1 MNAHWQPS
9 LPAPAGTPVT
19 VLETTAWPRESRFHE
34 YFDIL
39 VDNRWL
45 IAGIT
50 ALALL
55 AGVGYALFGTRV
67 YEANILIQ
75 VEDPDRSGGNF
86 PGDANGGG
94 GISVKTPTAGETE
107 ILRSRMVLG
116 QAMENTRLYIGAKPL
131 YIPVVGEFLA
141 RHSSRLS
148 TPGVFG
154 WGNYVSGTEQIAVAQ
169 MDVPPAL
176 EGKKFTLVA
185 GTEGNYTLTSPELES
200 PLHGTAGTPLDATV
214 PGGNLHLLVGSFEA
228 RPGGAF
234 ELVRYSKQL
243 TLLGLQRD
251 LRVVEKGKQ
260 SGVMDISLQA
270 ENRNQLAS
278 VLNEIAGL
286 YVRQNIEQKTVQAE
300 RALAFLGTELPKFK
314 QQLEQSEDAY
324 NQYRNQNGTISL
336 DDEARNALTQNVDLQ
351 AKLFDAKQKRL
362 DLVGRFTAQ
371 HPMVQTLD
379 AQIASL
385 KKELGS
391 VDGRIRRMP
400 MLQQNA
406 VRMQRDIKVNTELYA
421 TLLNSSL
428 QMRLAKEGK
437 VANVRVLDQALVAE
451 KPVRPKPVIVVALAL
466 AAGLFAGGAAALA
479 RKNLKRSIE
488 SPDHIEAITGLNVYS
503 SIPLSTQQR
512 VLDRAVRKGK
522 PGVKV
527 LAALHVED
535 PALEGLRRLRTALK
549 FVMVG
554 APNNRILISSATAG
568 AGKTFVSSNFATL
581 LAVSGKR
588 VLLIDGDLRRGTLTE
603 DFGLQRRDGLADVIN
618 GEVPL
623 EQAIHHQVLPYLDV
637 MSAGTPHPDPAG
649 LMTSDTFAHALALL
663 SARYDVVV
671 IDAPPALLASETA
684 AMAPSMGTVLLV
696 ARADNSEMGEL
707 LESSKRLAHVGAA
720 FHGVVF
726 NAVDTTQRRNR
737 SYSYGYYGYAP
748 TTTAAAPA
756 PRRDPAYQ
764 LDTADTVMPRRI
776 EPEHAES

>member
-1 MNAHWQPS
+1 MNARWQAS
-9 LPAPAGTPVT
+9 LPAPAAAPVT
-19 VLETTAWPRESRFHE
+19 VLETTAWARESRFHE
-34 YFDIL
+34 YLDIL
-39 VDNRWL
+39 IDSRWL
-45 IAGIT
+45 IAGIA

-107 ILRSRMVLG
+107 ILRSRMVLN
-116 QAMENTRLYIGAKPL
+116 QAMENTRLYISAKPRYL
-131 YIPVVGEFLA
+131 LVVGEFLA
-141 RHSSRLS
+141 RHSSQLS
-148 TPGVFG
+148 TPGIFG
-154 WGNYVSGTEQIAVAQ
+154 YGNYVSGTEQIAVAQ
-169 MDVPPAL
+169 MDVPLAF

-185 GTEGNYTLTSPELES
+185 GTDGNYMLTNPDLAS
-200 PLHGTAGTPLDATV
+200 PLHGTVGMPLDATV
-214 PGGNLHLLVGSFEA
+214 PGGTLHLLVGSFDA

-243 TLLGLQRD
+243 TLLGLQKD

-270 ENRNQLAS
+270 QNRNQLAD

-324 NQYRNQNGTISL
+324 NQYRNQNGTVSL
-336 DDEARNALTQNVDLQ
+336 DDEARNALSQNVDLQ
-351 AKLFDAKQKRL
+351 AKLLDAKQKRL
-362 DLVGRFTAQ
+362 DLVGRFTAA
-371 HPMVQTLD
+371 HPMVLTLD
-379 AQIASL
+379 SQIASL
-385 KKELGS
+385 KKELGA

-400 MLQQNA
+400 MLQQNSL
-406 VRMQRDIKVNTELYA
+406 RMQRDIKVNTDLYA

-451 KPVRPKPVIVVALAL
+451 KPVRPKSLIVVALAL
-466 AAGLFAGGAAALA
+466 AGGLFAGGAAALA
-479 RKNLKRSIE
+479 RKNLKRSIG
-488 SPDHIEAITGLNVYS
+488 SPDDIEAVTGLSVYS
-503 SIPLSTQQR
+503 TIPMSTQQR
-512 VLDRAVRKGK
+512 VLDRAIRNGK
-522 PGVKV
+522 PGIKV

-549 FVMVG
+549 FVMMG
-554 APNNRILISSATAG
+554 APNNRVLISSPTAG

-581 LAVSGKR
+581 LAASGKR
-588 VLLIDGDLRRGTLTE
+588 VLLIDADLRRGRLSE
-603 DFGLQRRDGLADVIN
+603 EFGLQRQGGLADAIA
-618 GEVPL
+618 GGVPL
-623 EQAIHHQVLPYLDV
+623 EQAIHHHVLPCLDV
-637 MSAGTPHPDPAG
+637 MTAGTLHPDPAS
-649 LMTSDTFAHALALL
+649 LMTSDAFAHALSTL
-663 SARYDVVV
+663 STRYDVVV
-671 IDAPPALLASETA
+671 IDAPPTLLASETA
-684 AMAPSMGTVLLV
+684 AMAPSMGTLLLV
-696 ARADNSEMGEL
+696 ARADNSEMSEL

-726 NAVDTTQRRNR
+726 NAVDTTQRHNR
-737 SYSYGYYGYAP
+737 SYGYGYYYGYAP
-748 TTTAAAPA
+748 VA
-756 PRRDPAYQ
+756 RRDPPYA
-764 LDTADTVMPRRI
+764 LDTADTVMPKRI
-776 EPEHAES
+776 QPEHAGS

>member
-1 MNAHWQPS
+1 MNARWQPT
-9 LPAPAGTPVT
+9 LPAPAAAPVT
-19 VLETTAWPRESRFHE
+19 VVETTAWARESRFHE
-34 YFDIL
+34 YLDIL
-39 VDNRWL
+39 IDSRWL
-45 IAGIT
+45 IAGIA

-116 QAMENTRLYIGAKPL
+116 QAMENTLLYIDAKPR
-131 YIPVVGEFLA
+131 YIPVVGEFLS
-141 RHSSRLS
+141 RHSSQLS
-148 TPGVFG
+148 SPGIFG
-154 WGNYVSGTEQIAVAQ
+154 YGNYVSGTENIAVAR

-176 EGKKFTLVA
+176 EGKKFTLIA
-185 GTEGNYTLTSPELES
+185 GADGNYVLTNPGIES
-200 PLHGTAGTPLDATV
+200 PLHGKVGTPLDATV
-214 PGGNLHLLVGSFEA
+214 PGGALHLLVGSIEA
-228 RPGGAF
+228 RPGAAF
-234 ELVRYSKQL
+234 ELVRNSKQL
-243 TLLGLQRD
+243 TLLGLQKD
-251 LRVVEKGKQ
+251 LRVVERGKQ
-260 SGVMDISLQA
+260 SGVMDVSLQSG
-270 ENRNQLAS
+270 NRNQLAA

-324 NQYRNQNGTISL
+324 NQYRNQNGTVNL
-336 DDEARNALTQNVDLQ
+336 DDEARNALSQNVDLQ
-351 AKLFDAKQKRL
+351 AKLFEAKQKRL
-362 DLVGRFTAQ
+362 DLVGRFTAE
-371 HPMVQTLD
+371 HPMVKTLD

-385 KKELGS
+385 KRELGM

-406 VRMQRDIKVNTELYA
+406 LRMQRDIKVNTELYA

-451 KPVRPKPVIVVALAL
+451 KPVRPKSLIVVALAL
-466 AAGLFAGGAAALA
+466 AGGLFAGGAAALA
-479 RKNLKRSIE
+479 RKNLKRSIG
-488 SPDHIEAITGLNVYS
+488 SPDHIEAVTGLNVYTT
-503 SIPLSTQQR
+503 IPLSTQQR
-512 VLDRAVRKGK
+512 VLDRAVRDGK
-522 PGVKV
+522 PGIKV

-549 FVMVG
+549 FVMMG
-554 APNNRILISSATAG
+554 APNNRVLISSATAG

-581 LAVSGKR
+581 LAASGKR
-588 VLLIDGDLRRGTLTE
+588 VLLIDADLRRGSLSE
-603 DFGLQRRDGLADVIN
+603 EFGLQRKDGLSDAIA
-618 GEVPL
+618 GGVPL
-623 EQAIHHQVLPYLDV
+623 EQAIHHHVLPYLDV
-637 MSAGTPHPDPAG
+637 MSAGTLHPDPAG
-649 LMTSDTFAHALALL
+649 LMTSDAFAHALSTL

-671 IDAPPALLASETA
+671 VDAPPTLLASETA
-684 AMAPSMGTVLLV
+684 AMAPSMGTLLMV

-707 LESSKRLAHVGAA
+707 LEASKRLAHVGAA

-726 NAVDTTQRRNR
+726 NAVDTSRRHNR

-748 TTTAAAPA
+748 VA
-756 PRRDPAYQ
+756 RREPPFA
-764 LDTADTVMPRRI
+764 LDTADTVMPKRI
-776 EPEHAES
+776 LPEHAES